1 MLDSLPD
8 LMSPM
13 AHPTHY
19 RLISIRSR
27 WSILLVCAGV
37 LALAFLLGQRASP
50 LWLELLVT
58 GMGGLVVLAYPSLI
72 PAVLVAA
79 ALLSPITLNTG
90 TDVKLNAVSLL
101 IPVSTVIWLLNMLRR
116 RNIRFADS
124 RANRPLMLFLLANL
138 LSLLIG
144 RATWDPTVPV
154 SNNFLLVQLAQW
166 AIFAFS
172 AAAFW
177 LTANLVTSKS
187 NLWRL
192 TAFCLLLLGGAAIMS
207 FMPGLGRLVS
217 RVPAGSFGRV
227 LLLALLT
234 GLGGGQ
240 LLFNRELSPAWRI
253 FLAVTLLAVIANAF
267 IVQRELVAA
276 WLAVIA
282 AMGTLLFL
290 RFQRLRWLTTLLVL
304 AAVVTGLLIP
314 SVYEFAGGEE
324 EWQASGAPRLVLT
337 KRTLNVTLRNPITG
351 LGPAAYRPYAAM
363 EPLKYGGGYWISP
376 KVNSHNNYVDIF
388 SQAGLLGLGLFLWF
402 MVAVAR
408 MAWRLGQRFRDGF
421 SAGYINGMVAVGV
434 ACMVNMLLADVF
446 LPFVYNV
453 GFPGF
458 QASVLVWLFMG
469 GLVALERMAPRSE
482 ITQRKDDVG
491 TQ

>member
-8 LMSPM
+8 LTSPM
-13 AHPTHY
+13 AHPTYY
-19 RLISIRSR
+19 RLISIRYR
-27 WSILLVCAGV
+27 WPILLVCAGV

-90 TDVKLNAVSLL
+90 TDVTLNAVSLL
-101 IPVSTVIWLLNMLRR
+101 IPVSTAIWLLNMLRR
-116 RNIRFADS
+116 RNTRFADS

-144 RATWDPTVPV
+144 RATWDPTVPI

-177 LTANLVTSKS
+177 LAANLVKS
-187 NLWRL
+187 QSHLWRL
-192 TAFCLLLLGGAAIMS
+192 TALCLLLLGGAAIMS
-207 FMPGLGRLVS
+207 FMPGLGRLVG
-217 RVPAGSFGRV
+217 RIPAGSFGRV

-253 FLAVTLLAVIANAF
+253 FLAATLLAGTASAF
-267 IVQRELVAA
+267 IVLREMVAA

-282 AMGTLLFL
+282 ALGTLFFL
-290 RFQRLRWLTTLLVL
+290 RFQRLRWLMTLLVL
-304 AAVVTGLLIP
+304 AAAVTGLLIP

-324 EWQASGAPRLVLT
+324 EWQISGASRLVLT
-337 KRTLNVTLRNPITG
+337 KRTLDVTLRNPITG

-363 EPLKYGGGYWISP
+363 EPLKYRGGYWIRP
-376 KVNSHNNYVDIF
+376 RVNSHNNYVDIF

-408 MAWRLGQRFRDGF
+408 MAWRLGLRFRNGF
-421 SAGYINGMVAVGV
+421 SAGYINGILAVWV

-469 GLVALERMAPRSE
+469 GLVALEQIEAKASTKQTPVLRN
-482 ITQRKDDVG
+482 G
-491 TQ
+491 